1 MKKWSLRPDPSSHDA
16 ARHVLLISGEM
27 KHVSQLVKK
36 FGAMCGRPMK
46 IEHAEGFNFSI
57 FLHAITKTG
66 IAKVAKYLAEIAP
79 GVEGD
84 VASAV
89 PAPTMPGMPP
99 LVQDV
104 PSVPTAELFKAPP
117 TEAPAEAE
125 IPGAGPVL
133 VPPPVIAPVLPEAEA
148 PAETPAA
155 AAMPEIPPL
164 AAAAP
169 APAAPPAEAPLP
181 EIPLPVM
188 PAVPQ
193 AAPAEPP
200 VVPAPVAPPQVVLQP
215 AVPAPA
221 PAAAAPA
228 QTAPPA
234 PIVGDKPLFGL
245 YARTDPK
252 LTFDSLLVGAYNRF
266 AHAAATSVVGAPG
279 TMYNPLFIYGSPGVG
294 KTHLLNA
301 IGSAFRKTWDEAS
314 VIGTTGAC
322 LASAVSGALASG
334 RMAEIDKAA
343 AGAKAL
349 LVDDIHLLAIT
360 EKNQAALAKLF
371 GEFFSRG
378 LQVVLT
384 SVYPP
389 RTLGAMEDALKISL
403 AKGWA
408 VDMKVANATVQED
421 MVSSFVERTG
431 GQLAGAEIKKLLE
444 RLAPNYSESSR
455 LVQRWAM
462 LSEVYKAKGS
472 TPSTDDIVGDLLS
485 AGAKAS
491 QADLPN
497 QAELEASRSFAPP
510 APAADARSLALFC
523 PRGQDAMV
531 TWLMAR
537 FYKVGAEFGL
547 GQTYRHV
554 LCESYD
560 AEQPLGVP
568 FQIGESCLRANAQ
581 AAVVLGP
588 PREARLAA
596 REGEFAHAVRHIL
609 ESFGVAAGWVPF
621 TETTTTRPF
630 LAAHLD
636 FKAAFRP

>member
-1 MKKWSLRPDPSSHDA
+1 
-16 ARHVLLISGEM
+16 M

-36 FGAMCGRPMK
+36 FGSMCGRPMK
-46 IEHAEGFNFSI
+46 IDHPEGFNYSI

-66 IAKVAKYLAEIAP
+66 VDKVAKYLAESAP
-79 GVEGD
+79 NASGD
-84 VASAV
+84 LASAA
-89 PAPTMPGMPP
+89 PALTMPGMAP
-99 LVQDV
+99 LVRDV
-104 PSVPTAELFKAPP
+104 PSVPTEELFKAPP
-117 TEAPAEAE
+117 TPVPPEKET
-125 IPGAGPVL
+125 PGAGPVL
-133 VPPPVIAPVLPEAEA
+133 APPPITAPVMPEAAEPSDAPAPVPPAPNPLPEI
-148 PAETPAA
+148 P
-155 AAMPEIPPL
+155 MPVIPPL

-169 APAAPPAEAPLP
+169 AAPEPTPASALP
-181 EIPLPVM
+181 SEIPLPVM
-188 PAVPQ
+188 PASP
-193 AAPAEPP
+193 
-200 VVPAPVAPPQVVLQP
+200 P
-215 AVPAPA
+215 AVPASSVPPA
-221 PAAAAPA
+221 VVLQPAAAAPA

-234 PIVGDKPLFGL
+234 PIVADKPLFGL
-245 YARTDPK
+245 YVRADPK

-294 KTHLLNA
+294 KTHLLSS
-301 IGSAFRKTWDEAS
+301 IGSSFRKAWDDAS

-322 LASAVSGALASG
+322 LASAVSGALAAG
-334 RMAEIDKAA
+334 RMAEIDKAV

-431 GQLAGAEIKKLLE
+431 SQLAGAEIKKLLE
-444 RLAPNYSESSR
+444 RLAPNYSESAR

-462 LSEVYKAKGS
+462 LSEVYKDKGS

-510 APAADARSLALFC
+510 APAADARNLALFC

-531 TWLMAR
+531 TWLMVR

-568 FQIGESCLRANAQ
+568 FQIGESCLRSNAQ

-636 FKAAFRP
+636 FKAAFKT